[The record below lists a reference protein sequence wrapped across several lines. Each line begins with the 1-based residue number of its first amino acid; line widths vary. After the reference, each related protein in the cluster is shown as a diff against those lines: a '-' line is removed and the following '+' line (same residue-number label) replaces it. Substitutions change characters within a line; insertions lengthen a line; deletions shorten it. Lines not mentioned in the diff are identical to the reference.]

1 MAEQNIQKKLASG
14 LVWTFAES
22 ASAKIVNFLV
32 TLVLA
37 RLLLPEEYGTVAMV
51 NVVIAFLDVIVISGM
66 GSALVQKKHSD
77 SLDFSTIT
85 WFSLG
90 IAVVLYALLF
100 VGAPAIA
107 TFFNSLDL
115 VLVLRVMGIRIFLSA
130 INSVQQAYVSKH
142 LMFKK
147 FFYATMIGTLVSAA
161 VSIYLAYDGWGVWAL
176 VVHQLLYSLI
186 NTIIIGAL
194 VDWKL
199 KLQFSYERLRGLFS
213 FGWKL
218 LLSSLLD
225 TLYDQ
230 IVSLSIGKKYSK
242 ADLAYYDRGKQ
253 IPETISAVVMH
264 SMNKALF
271 PTMSKVQNEIEQV
284 KSLAR
289 NNTRVTAMLMYPI
302 LIFFIVTAHNLI
314 CFLFTEKWAEAS
326 FYLQLLAI
334 FFLIKPFSA
343 INLSITKALGRSD
356 ILLRNNLFRKVL
368 GIGVILVMVFM
379 FDSPKYVVSGVLVTG
394 ILDVIINMLPNKKL
408 INYSVWTQI
417 KDTLPF
423 LIISLLL
430 GGVVYPINILI
441 DIRWLC
447 LLIQAIIYFVFYML
461 SLKLSHNKTYD
472 SFKGYAIGMIGRIT

>member
-37 RLLLPEEYGTVAMV
+37 RLLMPAEYGTVAIV

-66 GSALVQKKHSD
+66 GSALVQKKDSD

-107 TFFNSLDL
+107 NFFNSLDL
-115 VLVLRVMGIRIFLSA
+115 VLILRVMGIRLFLSA

-147 FFYATMIGTLVSAA
+147 FFYATMIGTLVSAT
-161 VSIYLAYDGWGVWAL
+161 VSIYLAYKGWGVWAL
-176 VVHQLLYSLI
+176 VVQQLLYSII
-186 NTIIIGAL
+186 NTLVIKLII
-194 VDWKL
+194 DWKL
-199 KLQFSYERLRGLFS
+199 EFQFSFERLKGLFS

-218 LLSSLLD
+218 LFSSLLD
-225 TLYDQ
+225 TLYDE
-230 IVSLSIGKKYSK
+230 IVSLSIGKKYTK
-242 ADLAYYDRGKQ
+242 ADLAYYDKGKQ
-253 IPETISAVVMH
+253 IPATISSVVMH

-271 PTMSKVQNEIEQV
+271 PTMSKVQNKIEQV

-289 NNTRVTAMLMYPI
+289 NNTRVTAMIMYPI
-302 LIFFIVTAHNLI
+302 LVYFIVTAHDLI
-314 CFLFTEKWAEAS
+314 CFLFTDKWAEAS
-326 FYLQLLAI
+326 FYIQVLSV
-334 FFLIKPFSA
+334 FYLIKPFSA

-356 ILLRNNLFRKVL
+356 ILLRNNLIRKIM

-379 FDSPKYVVSGVLVTG
+379 FDSPKYVVSGVLITG
-394 ILDVIINMLPNKKL
+394 VLDVIINMMPNKRL

-423 LIISLLL
+423 LFISLFL
-430 GGVVYPINILI
+430 GWIIYPFVKIV
-441 DIRWLC
+441 DTRGLC
-447 LLIQAIIYFVFYML
+447 LILQAFVFFVLYIVL
-461 SLKLSHNKTYD
+461 LVVTKNKTFC
-472 SFKGYAIGMIGRIT
+472 SFKGYVLQLIRKKA